1 MEMYI
6 KNLLKI
12 AKYKS
17 VPLFGNKQQNEKNAD
32 SDISGRY
39 SCILIVNGCHNSV
52 GWWSI
57 SAHRAHSHYHAFDT
71 HDVKA

>member
-32 SDISGRY
+32 SDKSGRY
-39 SCILIVNGCHNSV
+39 SNDFKHFNSKRV
-52 GWWSI
+52 S
-57 SAHRAHSHYHAFDT
+57 
-71 HDVKA
+71 

>member
-32 SDISGRY
+32 SDKSGRY
-39 SCILIVNGCHNSV
+39 SNDFIYNRTGVIIHNSSLHTV
-52 GWWSI
+52 LTLTI
-57 SAHRAHSHYHAFDT
+57 MHLIQMT
-71 HDVKA
+71 

>member
-32 SDISGRY
+32 SDKSGRY
-39 SCILIVNGCHNSV
+39 SNCLLYTSP
-52 GWWSI
+52 SPRDATLSRMPS
-57 SAHRAHSHYHAFDT
+57 SA
-71 HDVKA
+71 

>member
-1 MEMYI
+1 MYI

-52 GWWSI
+52 GWSSPHLCTPCSLSLSCI
-57 SAHRAHSHYHAFDT
+57 
-71 HDVKA
+71 